1 MEIPIERSFFSSYG
15 RKCTLHKKHL
25 INTAILNMH
34 CFFSQ
39 IPQIL
44 CVSFQAEY
52 AVQQR
57 LGGIMIWSVETD
69 DFLGK
74 CHGVKYPL
82 ITEIKRVL
90 CEGVI
95 VSTIKNKIRQQ

>member
-1 MEIPIERSFFSSYG
+1 
-15 RKCTLHKKHL
+15 
-25 INTAILNMH
+25 MH